1 MSILMMLDHLNIKS
15 DIREVAKAVN
25 QGLMRLITTED
36 DNEIAKKDHHRKS
49 SVQLDLGPFV
59 EVLTKQLSNKAI
71 QTRVA
76 VLRWVLQLHMKVP
89 NKVRSM

>member
-1 MSILMMLDHLNIKS
+1 MLYFLNHIP

-36 DNEIAKKDHHRKS
+36 DNEIAKKDNQRKS
-49 SVQLDLGPFV
+49 SVQLELGPVV

-89 NKVRSM
+89 NKVCSSL

>member
-1 MSILMMLDHLNIKS
+1 MLHYLNRIP
-15 DIREVAKAVN
+15 DLREVAKAVN

-36 DNEIAKKDHHRKS
+36 DNEIAKKENPRKS
-49 SVQLDLGPFV
+49 SVQLELGPVV

-89 NKVRSM
+89 NKVGAS